1 MVCYNCSEFGGQ
13 RLNESSNRRRP
24 GDQTPLLID
33 LFPQFTDVA
42 TLMYSNTP
50 NTMYQRGGGASPGAQ
65 VPSPG
70 AQNGGYPPQQNQQ
83 NNGYPTPTHPTQPST
98 PQPPASSKKTSWA
111 SSPPVNSFASASQQ
125 APDNSKNKN
134 PRRRM
139 SQDARVQTK
148 QWVEKNYSNLL
159 LYFGLIVGILIFY
172 HAMSDGDFSFLLV
185 SKHWRRM
192 CFL

>member
-1 MVCYNCSEFGGQ
+1 MS
-13 RLNESSNRRRP
+13 
-24 GDQTPLLID
+24 
-33 LFPQFTDVA
+33 A
-42 TLMYSNTP
+42 MYSNTP
-50 NTMYQRGGGASPGAQ
+50 NTMYQRGNGNGGNIPRA
-65 VPSPG
+65 SPG
-70 AQNGGYPPQQNQQ
+70 AQNGGYPPQQ

-185 SKHWRRM
+185 SKRGRRM
-192 CFL
+192 CLFVTWTCADPATGPEKT